1 MAISK
6 NRLKELINQKATIY
20 TWSDRAAYE
29 QFGMEMTFDEKVY
42 EIELRESDKIHE
54 RFWGGAMLE
63 STDHPIMA
71 LYTGIPLGNLFETK
85 WEMEFGNIQRTDTL
99 SLPSWEEFCDC
110 KYSNEFTFFVNGFEY
125 NLFATVRNKECGEPD
140 TLIIGTNDLKTACG
154 YDEIFEKAYT
164 KENYTEACRLAKKL
178 FLGEKECL

>member
-1 MAISK
+1 MQISLFGGTEK
-6 NRLKELINQKATIY
+6 FVIDKPIRL
-20 TWSDRAAYE
+20 
-29 QFGMEMTFDEKVY
+29 
-42 EIELRESDKIHE
+42 IELFAGYGSQHFALEYLGVEFESWKICEWAVKSIQAYKDAH
-54 RFWGGAMLE
+54 FQ
-63 STDHPIMA
+63 SDNTD
-71 LYTGIPLGNLFETK
+71 
-85 WEMEFGNIQRTDTL
+85 
-99 SLPSWEEFCDC
+99 
-110 KYSNEFTFFVNGFEY
+110 YSANYSDEFTFFVNGFEY